1 MIKNTKVT
9 KNKKEKGPM
18 ERNEK
23 INSRISKKKSLETFQ
38 RYLKIAHCD
47 KKADL

>member
-9 KNKKEKGPM
+9 KNKKKGPM

-23 INSRISKKKSLETFQ
+23 INSRISKKKKSLETFQ